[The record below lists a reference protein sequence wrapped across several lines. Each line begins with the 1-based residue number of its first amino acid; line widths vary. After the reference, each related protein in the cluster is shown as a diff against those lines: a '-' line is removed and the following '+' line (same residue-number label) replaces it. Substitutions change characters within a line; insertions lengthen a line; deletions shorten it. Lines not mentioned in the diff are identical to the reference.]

1 MKIILIYLL
10 LFTFWAE
17 LSLVFSLTGI
27 QGLSLF
33 NLCIYL
39 LLLAWCYTIMTKKRL
54 FESNSV
60 NKYIILLS
68 LVVLCSILVKQL
80 LGEIP
85 NINMWVEL
93 GIFKKWATPF
103 IIFFVLF
110 NIIDDEKTLKRT
122 ILGLIILLAVTSIT
136 TPLISTG
143 ILKIGHLS
151 ESFKGRAAGFGGE
164 NSFASY
170 LVLFIPLVLTYTL
183 FQKRFMHRAAST
195 VLLAFTFVAL
205 VTTGSRGGL
214 FSFLV
219 AMAVYLYVLKRQR
232 MIRLQGILAL
242 IVTVLIIGSISF
254 VLAPSEP
261 KSILL
266 DRLDTSRLEEGE
278 GLDKYTAGRTLF
290 LRKGIQLFFE
300 SPIYGH
306 GQNSFLPLVEKKFGI
321 HGVAHNAYLT
331 YLVEYGIFGLIFFV
345 MILKKIFQHV
355 WEQLKETPHAWDKR
369 LYVSYLAG
377 FCGYHFSLLA
387 LNESQPRYIFWIYTA
402 IICKYSQLQMNKKK
416 GSSAEFVR

>member
-1 MKIILIYLL
+1 M
-10 LFTFWAE
+10 
-17 LSLVFSLTGI
+17 

-68 LVVLCSILVKQL
+68 FVVLVSTVIKLV

-85 NINMWVEL
+85 NINMRTEL
-93 GIFKKWATPF
+93 VSFKRWANPLILFF
-103 IIFFVLF
+103 ILF
-110 NIIDDEKTLKRT
+110 NIVDDEKTAKGT
-122 ILGLIILLAVTSIT
+122 VLGLIILLAVAALT
-136 TPLISTG
+136 TPLISLG
-143 ILKIGHLS
+143 IIKIGHLS
-151 ESFKGRAAGFGGE
+151 KLFEGRAAAFGGP
-164 NSFASY
+164 NSFSSY
-170 LVLFIPLVLTYTL
+170 LVMFIPLVLTYLL
-183 FQKRFMHRAAST
+183 FQKTFILRAASA
-195 VLLAFTFVAL
+195 VLLALTFAGL
-205 VTTGSRGGL
+205 ITTASRGGL
-214 FSFLV
+214 LSFLV
-219 AMAVYLYVLKRQR
+219 GMAAYLYILYRQR
-232 MIRLQGILAL
+232 MIQLPTIIAL

-278 GLDKYTAGRTLF
+278 CLDKYTAGRTLL

-321 HGVAHNAYLT
+321 HGVAHNAYLS
-331 YLVEYGIFGLIFFV
+331 YLVEYGIWGLIFFV

-355 WEQLKETPHAWDKR
+355 WKQIKETSHVWDKL
-369 LYVSYLAG
+369 LYISYIAG

-387 LNESQPRYIFWIYTA
+387 QNESQPRYIFWIYTA
-402 IICKYSQLQMNKKK
+402 VILKYDKIRND
-416 GSSAEFVR
+416 

>member
-17 LSLVFSLTGI
+17 LSLGFSLTGI

-33 NLCIYL
+33 NLCIYIL
-39 LLLAWCYTIMTKKRL
+39 LFAWCYTIMTQKRL

-68 LVVLCSILVKQL
+68 FVVLVSTVIKLV

-85 NINMWVEL
+85 NINMRTEL
-93 GIFKKWATPF
+93 VSFKRWANPLILFF
-103 IIFFVLF
+103 ILF
-110 NIIDDEKTLKRT
+110 NIVDDEKTAKGT
-122 ILGLIILLAVTSIT
+122 VFGLIILLAVTALT
-136 TPLISTG
+136 TPLISLG
-143 ILKIGHLS
+143 IIKIGHVS
-151 ESFKGRAAGFGGE
+151 KFFEGRASAFGGP

-170 LVLFIPLVLTYTL
+170 LVMFIPLVLTYL
-183 FQKRFMHRAAST
+183 FFQKTFMIRAASA
-195 VLLAFTFVAL
+195 VLLVLTFAAL
-205 VTTGSRGGL
+205 VATGSRGGL
-214 FSFLV
+214 LSFLV
-219 AMAVYLYVLKRQR
+219 AMATYLYILYRQR
-232 MIRLQGILAL
+232 MIRLPTIIAV
-242 IVTVLIIGSISF
+242 IVTVLIFGSISF
-254 VLAPSEP
+254 ALAPAQP
-261 KSILL
+261 KKILV
-266 DRLDTSRLEEGE
+266 DRLDITRLEKGE

-321 HGVAHNAYLT
+321 RGVAHNTYLS

-355 WEQLKETPHAWDKR
+355 WKHVKETPNVWDKR
-369 LYVSYLAG
+369 LYISYISG

-402 IICKYSQLQMNKKK
+402 IILKYDKIRND
-416 GSSAEFVR
+416 

>member
-17 LSLVFSLTGI
+17 LALGFKLTHI
-27 QGLSLF
+27 RGLSLF

-39 LLLAWCYTIMTKKRL
+39 LLIAWCFTIITKKRL
-54 FESNSV
+54 YESNNV
-60 NKYIILLS
+60 NKYIFLLS

-85 NINMWVEL
+85 NISKWVEL
-93 GIFKKWATPF
+93 GIFKQWATPF

-110 NIIDDEKTLKRT
+110 NIIDDEKTLKGT

-183 FQKRFMHRAAST
+183 FQKRFMHRAASA
-195 VLLAFTFVAL
+195 VLLTFILTAL
-205 VTTGSRGGL
+205 TTTGSRGGL
-214 FSFLV
+214 LSFLV
-219 AMAVYLYVLKRQR
+219 AIAVYLYVLKRQR

-242 IVTVLIIGSISF
+242 IVTVLIIWSISF

-278 GLDKYTAGRTLF
+278 GLDKYTAGRTLL
-290 LRKGIQLFFE
+290 LRKGIALFFE

-306 GQNSFLPLVEKKFGI
+306 GQESFQPLIEKFGVS
-321 HGVAHNAYLT
+321 GSAHNAYLT
-331 YLVEYGIFGLIFFV
+331 YLVEYGIIGFAFFL
-345 MILKKIFQHV
+345 MILIKIFKHV
-355 WEQLKETPHAWDKR
+355 LSRLNETAHTWNKQFY
-369 LYVSYLAG
+369 LSYLAG

-387 LNESQPRYIFWIYTA
+387 LNEGQPRYIFWIYTA
-402 IICKYSQLQMNKKK
+402 VILKYGKIRND
-416 GSSAEFVR
+416 

>member
-17 LSLVFSLTGI
+17 LSLGFNLTHI

-39 LLLAWCYTIMTKKRL
+39 LLLAWCYTIMTQKRL

-68 LVVLCSILVKQL
+68 LVMLFSTFIKIFF
-80 LGEIP
+80 GEIP
-85 NINMWVEL
+85 NINMWTEL
-93 GIFKKWATPF
+93 VSFKKWATPLILFF
-103 IIFFVLF
+103 ILF
-110 NIIDDEKTLKRT
+110 NIIDDEKIFKGT
-122 ILGLIILLAVTSIT
+122 ILGLIILLTVATVT
-136 TPLISTG
+136 TPLISLG

-151 ESFKGRAAGFGGE
+151 KLFEGRAAAFGGP
-164 NSFASY
+164 NSFSSY
-170 LVLFIPLVLTYTL
+170 LVMFIPLVLTYLL
-183 FQKRFMHRAAST
+183 FQKTFMLRAVSA
-195 VLLAFTFVAL
+195 VLLALTFAAL
-205 VTTGSRGGL
+205 VSTGSRGGL
-214 FSFLV
+214 LSFLV
-219 AMAVYLYVLKRQR
+219 AMAAYLYILYRQR
-232 MIRLQGILAL
+232 MIRLPTIIAV

-254 VLAPSEP
+254 VLAPSKP

-266 DRLDTSRLEEGE
+266 DRLDTSSLEEGE
-278 GLDKYTAGRTLF
+278 GLDKYTAGRTLL

-321 HGVAHNAYLT
+321 HGVAHNAYLS

-355 WEQLKETPHAWDKR
+355 WKHLKETPHAWDKR
-369 LYVSYLAG
+369 LYVSYIAG
-377 FCGYHFSLLA
+377 FCGYHFSLFA

-402 IICKYSQLQMNKKK
+402 IILKYDKIRND
-416 GSSAEFVR
+416 

>member
-17 LSLVFSLTGI
+17 LSLGFSLTNI

-33 NLCIYL
+33 NLCIYF
-39 LLLAWCYTIMTKKRL
+39 LLLAWCYTIMSKKRL
-54 FESNSV
+54 FESNCV

-68 LVVLCSILVKQL
+68 FVVLFSSFIKIFF
-80 LGEIP
+80 GEIP
-85 NINMWVEL
+85 NINMRTEL
-93 GIFKKWATPF
+93 VSFKRWANPLILFF
-103 IIFFVLF
+103 ILF
-110 NIIDDEKTLKRT
+110 NIVDDEKTAKRT
-122 ILGLIILLAVTSIT
+122 IFGLIILLTVSALT
-136 TPLISTG
+136 TPLISLD
-143 ILKIGHLS
+143 IIKIGHVS
-151 ESFKGRAAGFGGE
+151 KIFEGRASAFSGA

-170 LVLFIPLVLTYTL
+170 LVMFIPLVLTCLL
-183 FQKRFMHRAAST
+183 FQKTFMLRAASG
-195 VLLAFTFVAL
+195 VLLALTFTAL

-214 FSFLV
+214 LSFWV
-219 AMAVYLYVLKRQR
+219 AMAAYLYILYRQR
-232 MIRLQGILAL
+232 MIRLPTIIAV
-242 IVTVLIIGSISF
+242 IITVLIIGSISF

-355 WEQLKETPHAWDKR
+355 WKHLRETPHIWEKR
-369 LYVSYLAG
+369 LYISYIAG
-377 FCGYHFSLLA
+377 FVGYHFSLLA
-387 LNESQPRYIFWIYTA
+387 LNENQPRYIFWIYTA

>member
-1 MKIILIYLL
+1 
-10 LFTFWAE
+10 
-17 LSLVFSLTGI
+17 
-27 QGLSLF
+27 
-33 NLCIYL
+33 
-39 LLLAWCYTIMTKKRL
+39 MTQKRL

-68 LVVLCSILVKQL
+68 FVVLVSTVIKLV

-85 NINMWVEL
+85 NINMRTEL
-93 GIFKKWATPF
+93 VSFKRWANPLILFF
-103 IIFFVLF
+103 ILF
-110 NIIDDEKTLKRT
+110 NIVDDEKTAKGTLF
-122 ILGLIILLAVTSIT
+122 GLIILLAVAALT
-136 TPLISTG
+136 TPLISLG
-143 ILKIGHLS
+143 IIKIGHVS
-151 ESFKGRAAGFGGE
+151 KIFEGRASAFGGA

-170 LVLFIPLVLTYTL
+170 LVMFIPLVLTYL
-183 FQKRFMHRAAST
+183 FFQKTFMLRAASA
-195 VLLAFTFVAL
+195 VLLALTFVAL

-214 FSFLV
+214 LSFWV
-219 AMAVYLYVLKRQR
+219 AMAAYLYILYRQR
-232 MIRLQGILAL
+232 MIRLPTIIAV
-242 IVTVLIIGSISF
+242 IITVLIIGSISF

-355 WEQLKETPHAWDKR
+355 WKHLRETPHIWEKR
-369 LYVSYLAG
+369 LYISYIAG
-377 FCGYHFSLLA
+377 FVGYHFSLLA
-387 LNESQPRYIFWIYTA
+387 LNENQPRYIFWIYTA
-402 IICKYSQLQMNKKK
+402 IILKYDKIRND
-416 GSSAEFVR
+416 

>member
-1 MKIILIYLL
+1 MKIILIYLF
-10 LFTFWAE
+10 LFTFWLE
-17 LSLVFSLTGI
+17 FSLRFSLTDI
-27 QGLSLF
+27 QGLSLS

-39 LLLAWCYTIMTKKRL
+39 LLFAWCYKIMTQKRF

-68 LVVLCSILVKQL
+68 FVVLLSPLIKLL

-85 NINMWVEL
+85 NINIRTEL
-93 GIFKKWATPF
+93 VDLKRWANPLILFF
-103 IIFFVLF
+103 ILF
-110 NIIDDEKTLKRT
+110 NIVDDEKTAKR
-122 ILGLIILLAVTSIT
+122 IIFGLIILLTVAALT
-136 TPLISTG
+136 TPLISLG
-143 ILKIGHLS
+143 IIKIGHINNA
-151 ESFKGRAAGFGGE
+151 FNGKAAAFGGS

-170 LVLFIPLVLTYTL
+170 LVMFIPLVLTYFI
-183 FQKRFMHRAAST
+183 FQKTFMLRAAIA
-195 VLLAFTFVAL
+195 VLLALTFIAL

-219 AMAVYLYVLKRQR
+219 AMAVYLYILYRQR
-232 MIRLQGILAL
+232 MIRLPTIIAV

-254 VLAPSEP
+254 VLAPSGA

-266 DRLDTSRLEEGE
+266 DRLDTSNLEEGE
-278 GLDKYTAGRTLF
+278 GLDRYTAGRTLF

-321 HGVAHNAYLT
+321 RAVAHNAYLS

-345 MILKKIFQHV
+345 MVLKKIFQHV
-355 WEQLKETPHAWDKR
+355 WKHLKETPHVWDKR
-369 LYVSYLAG
+369 LYVSYIAG
-377 FCGYHFSLLA
+377 FCGYHFSLFA
-387 LNESQPRYIFWIYTA
+387 LNESLPRYIFWIYTA
-402 IICKYSQLQMNKKK
+402 IILKYDKIRND
-416 GSSAEFVR
+416 